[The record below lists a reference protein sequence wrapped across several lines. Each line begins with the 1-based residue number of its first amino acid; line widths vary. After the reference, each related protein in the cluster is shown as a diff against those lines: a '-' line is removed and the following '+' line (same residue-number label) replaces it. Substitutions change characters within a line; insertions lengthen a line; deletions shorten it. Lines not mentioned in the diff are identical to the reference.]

1 MVTAPQD
8 EPKERPRVIL
18 IDGHSLVYR
27 AFFALPSLTDRE
39 GRVVNAAYGFTSML
53 LLALQ
58 EHPDYVLASFDLGG
72 RTFRH
77 EELAQ
82 YKATRRPTP
91 PELSPQ
97 FPLTRDIVRAF
108 GIPIYEV
115 QGVEADDVI
124 GTLSRQAREQGL
136 HSTIVTGDLDALQ
149 LVNEDVFVL
158 TSKRGVS
165 ETILYTPDRVRE
177 RYGLEPI
184 QTVDLKG
191 LVGDVSDNIPGIRG
205 IGEKTAIKL
214 IQEFG
219 SVESLVENR
228 ANVTPPKVQ
237 KLLDQ
242 HWEQALLSKKMAT
255 ILLDVDVTLDLS
267 HGSAKDYRPDAARTI
282 LSDLG
287 FRSLAARVPT
297 TWSDGSTMSA
307 PPIFA
312 PPAREQGRLPL
323 DGEPARQPAQSTLAL
338 ETPPTEVV
346 TVVRESA
353 ELDRLIAAFA
363 AADRVG
369 FQVVTL
375 DDVPRHG
382 RIAALVVGLNEREI
396 FYVPVAHEE
405 ERCLEVRD
413 VLQRFGP
420 SLQSARPSKLGF
432 NQKADYLALRAHGIE
447 LGGVDWDLLVAAYLL
462 NSGVRSPSLE
472 ALASDVLHRS
482 IEGREA
488 LFGSGKTAMTCDQVD
503 IMRAAAFFGDRM
515 RVMLELAPRLES
527 ELDRLGNA
535 ELFRDLEM
543 PLVPVLAEIEI
554 AGVAIDL
561 PYLQQVSREL
571 YEQLQRLDQ
580 EIADV
585 ANGPINVNSPQ
596 QLARFLF
603 EDLNLPGG
611 RKTKSGYS
619 TDANVLEGL
628 RDQHPVVGKILEFRQ
643 LSKLKG
649 TYVDALP
656 LLVDSR
662 THRVHTS
669 FNQTVAATGRLSSSD
684 PNLQNIPIRTEVGQ
698 KVRRAFVPSRPGDVL
713 LSADYSQIELRVL
726 AHMTDDPV
734 LLDAFARGEDIH
746 ARTAAEVFGIPQDQ
760 VTANQ
765 RRLAKVVNFGLFYGL
780 SDFGLARDTGMS
792 TEEARAFID
801 AYFRAY
807 NRVREFL
814 EGIKIQA
821 REQGYV
827 ETVLH
832 RRRYIQDIR
841 SPNRM
846 LRQGAERI
854 AINMPVQGSAAD
866 IMKLA
871 MIRLNSYM
879 HEQRLQSRMILTV
892 HDELVFEVPPDE
904 RDRLVEVVPDL
915 MATAYP
921 LKVPLQVDLKLGPNW
936 QDMERVRLVAAKA

>member
-1 MVTAPQD
+1 MVP
-8 EPKERPRVIL
+8 EPEKKQRLVL

-39 GRVVNAAYGFTSML
+39 GNVVNAAYGFTSML

-108 GIPIYEV
+108 GIPIYEI

-124 GTLSRQAREQGL
+124 GTLARQAREQGL
-136 HSTIVTGDLDALQ
+136 QSTIVTGDLDALQ
-149 LVNEDVFVL
+149 LVNDDVFVL

-228 ANVTPPKVQ
+228 ERVTPPKIK
-237 KLLDQ
+237 KLLDE

-255 ILLDVDVTLDLS
+255 ILLDVAGVTLDLS
-267 HGSAKDYRPDAARTI
+267 HGSATDYRPDAARTI

-297 TWSDGSTMSA
+297 TWTDGSAMSA

-312 PPAREQGRLPL
+312 PPARDQGRLPL
-323 DGEPARQPAQSTLAL
+323 DSQPPEARQPTLAL
-338 ETPPTEVV
+338 ESTATESV
-346 TVVRESA
+346 TVIRETGDL
-353 ELDRLIAAFA
+353 ENLVAAFSTA
-363 AADRVG
+363 ERAG

-396 FYVPVAHEE
+396 FYVPLAHEE
-405 ERCLEVRD
+405 ERCLELRD
-413 VLQRFGP
+413 VLRRFGP
-420 SLQSARPSKLGF
+420 SLQNAKPSKVGF

-447 LGGVDWDLLVAAYLL
+447 LGGADWDLLVAAYLL

-488 LFGSGKTAMTCDQVD
+488 LFGSGKAATTCDQVD
-503 IMRAAAFFGDRM
+503 VMRAAAFFGERM
-515 RVMLELAPRLES
+515 RVMLQLAPRLES

-543 PLVPVLAEIEI
+543 PLVPVLAEMEL
-554 AGVAIDL
+554 AGVSIDL

-571 YEQLQRLDQ
+571 YDQLQRLDQ

-585 ANGPINVNSPQ
+585 AHGPINVNSPQ

-603 EDLNLPGG
+603 EDLDLPGG

-619 TDANVLEGL
+619 TDATVLEGL
-628 RDQHPVVGKILEFRQ
+628 RDQHPVIPKILEFRQ

-656 LLVDSR
+656 LLVDAKS
-662 THRVHTS
+662 HRVHTS

-698 KVRRAFVPSRPGDVL
+698 KVRRAFIPGRQGDVL

-746 ARTAAEVFGIPQDQ
+746 ARTAAEVFGIPQAQ
-760 VTANQ
+760 VTPNQ

-792 TEEARAFID
+792 TEEARVFID

-827 ETVLH
+827 ETILH

-871 MIRLNSYM
+871 MIRLNTYM
-879 HEQRLQSRMILTV
+879 QEQRLTSQMILTV
-892 HDELVFEVPPDE
+892 HDELVFEVAPGE
-904 RDRLVEVVPDL
+904 REQLIEVVPDL
-915 MATAYP
+915 MARAYP
-921 LKVPLQVDLKLGPNW
+921 LKVPVQVDLKLGPNW
-936 QDMERVRLVAAKA
+936 QDMERVRLVAARA